1 MSDKKT
7 NKTEE
12 QQSSQNSGL
21 QFERRDII
29 KGLAAVPAM
38 LLFLWN
44 YFKKQALDKM
54 RSGEIMEELSL
65 KKESTG
71 CIKK

>member
-1 MSDKKT
+1 MSDTKI

-12 QQSSQNSGL
+12 QQSSQNTGL

-38 LLFLWN
+38 LL
-44 YFKKQALDKM
+44 
-54 RSGEIMEELSL
+54 LSL
-65 KKESTG
+65 
-71 CIKK
+71 IHI

>member
-1 MSDKKT
+1 MSDTKT
-7 NKTEE
+7 NKAEE
-12 QQSSQNSGL
+12 QQSNQSPGL

-44 YFKKQALDKM
+44 
-54 RSGEIMEELSL
+54 
-65 KKESTG
+65 
-71 CIKK
+71 

>member
-1 MSDKKT
+1 MSETNT
-7 NKTEE
+7 NKTEK

-38 LLFLWN
+38 LLFL
-44 YFKKQALDKM
+44 
-54 RSGEIMEELSL
+54 
-65 KKESTG
+65 
-71 CIKK
+71 